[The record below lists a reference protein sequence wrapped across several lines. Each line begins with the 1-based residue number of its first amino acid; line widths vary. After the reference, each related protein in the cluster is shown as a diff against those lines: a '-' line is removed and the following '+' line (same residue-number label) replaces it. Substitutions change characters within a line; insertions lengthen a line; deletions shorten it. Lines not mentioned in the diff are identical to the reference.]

1 MDAIY
6 QVTQWPARRPTGDL
20 LGVRNRA
27 GVHHWRSLFL
37 ILLFALAAA
46 VPLAGQAAPEPA
58 RIVLGRSVVNL
69 TGPWKFHTS
78 DDTRWADPNF
88 DDAGWESVDLTA
100 PPGAHDDDVGL
111 TGYVP
116 GWGSRGHR
124 GYSGYAWYRMRVA
137 ITAPDDQELTLAGPP
152 AVDSAYQVF
161 INGHLLGGSGG
172 FSGATPTAFSIQPR
186 RFAIPRAFFGGEG
199 PGSALI
205 AFRVWMGP
213 WELADSA
220 SGGIHIAPALGEA
233 SAIDAL
239 YQMQWLQTI
248 KGYVVEVVEAAIF
261 VLLAVMAW
269 TVAAFER
276 SKRPYGW
283 LCAALVLTAMF
294 RANQAVFFWGQF
306 ESVHAAEMI
315 SGVLL
320 QPLCLCAWTL
330 AWHAWLVR
338 RRMEW
343 MPMVVGIL
351 TVVYITAQFLM
362 GSWFHGV
369 LPVWIGTASGFVA
382 TWTRRTFVL
391 LTAIILGQAIRQHR
405 REAWLPL
412 TAAVLLWIGQFARE
426 VSALGIRGIWFPFG
440 TGVSR
445 TQYAYAIFAV
455 ALFALLL
462 RRLLFFAHQQRSL
475 FFPETHELAP
485 MIVAEK

>member
-1 MDAIY
+1 MA
-6 QVTQWPARRPTGDL
+6 
-20 LGVRNRA
+20 
-27 GVHHWRSLFL
+27 HHWRSPFL
-37 ILLFALAAA
+37 ILFALAAA
-46 VPLAGQAAPEPA
+46 VPLGGQAAPEQA
-58 RIVLGRSVVNL
+58 RIVLGRSLVNL
-69 TGPWKFHTS
+69 TGPWKFHTG
-78 DDTRWADPNF
+78 DDARWADPNF
-88 DDAGWESVDLTA
+88 QDAGWESVDLTA

-137 ITAPDDQELTLAGPP
+137 ITAPDGQGLILAGPP

-161 INGHLLGGSGG
+161 INGHLLGEVGS
-172 FSGATPTAFSIQPR
+172 FSRTTPTAFSIQPR
-186 RFAIPRAFFGGEG
+186 RFAIPRAFIGGEG
-199 PGSALI
+199 SGSALV

-213 WELADSA
+213 WDLADPTA
-220 SGGIHIAPALGEA
+220 GGIHIAPAMGEA

-248 KGYVVEVVEAAIF
+248 NGYIVEVVEAALF
-261 VLLAVMAW
+261 VLLAVMAA

-276 SKRPYGW
+276 SNQAYWW

-320 QPLCLCAWTL
+320 QPLCLSAWTL

-351 TVVYITAQFLM
+351 AIVYITAHFLM

-382 TWTRRTFVL
+382 TWTRRMFAL
-391 LTAIILGQAIRQHR
+391 LTVIILGQAVRQRR
-405 REAWLPL
+405 REVWLPL
-412 TAAVLLWIGQFARE
+412 AAAVLVWTGQFARE
-426 VSALGIRGIWFPFG
+426 LSALGIRGIWFPFG

-455 ALFALLL
+455 ALFVLLV

-475 FFPETHELAP
+475 FFEETNEHASRL
-485 MIVAEK
+485 VAKK